1 MANQNNEPDTFFDHF
16 SREDKPTKM
25 GMWLVK
31 ALSRRIFRYAE
42 IASGTNI
49 LEIGP
54 GRGVF
59 ADICLEKGI
68 EYCAVEPN
76 QQMAASL
83 EKRGANVIRAMVPP
97 LPEIDRTFD
106 TVVMINVMEHM
117 NSMQDALQIS
127 RQIREVLKP
136 KGKFVICS
144 PDYLNWRHN
153 FFNCDFSHNYVT
165 TRRRLKQLLVN
176 AGFENIKSCYLSGP
190 LTGFVCFLV
199 TALVSHLPFGLLNG
213 LFPGNKVFY
222 KLYKIQLT
230 FLRKV
235 LILGEKPG

>member
-16 SREDKPTKM
+16 GREDKPTKM
-25 GMWLVK
+25 GIRLVK

-97 LPEIDRTFD
+97 LPEIDKSFD

-165 TRRRLKQLLVN
+165 TRRRLKQLLIN
-176 AGFENIKSCYLSGP
+176 AGFENIKSCHLSGP

-199 TALVSHLPFGLLNG
+199 TALVSRLPFGLLNAMFADSK
-213 LFPGNKVFY
+213 LCY
-222 KLYKIQLT
+222 KLYKMQLT

>member
-1 MANQNNEPDTFFDHF
+1 MANQNKEPNAFFDHF
-16 SREDKPTKM
+16 GQGDKPTKM
-25 GMWLVK
+25 GMGLVK

-76 QQMAASL
+76 EQMATSL

-97 LPEIDRTFD
+97 LPEIERNFD
-106 TVVMINVMEHM
+106 AVVMINVMEHM
-117 NSMQDALQIS
+117 NSMQDALQIT
-127 RQIREVLKP
+127 RQIKQILKP
-136 KGKFVICS
+136 EGKLVICS
-144 PDYLNWRHN
+144 PDYLSWRHN

-165 TRRRLKQLLVN
+165 TRRRLQQLLLN
-176 AGFENIKSCYLSGP
+176 AGFKSIKSCYLSGP

-199 TALVSHLPFGLLNG
+199 TALISRLPFGILNA
-213 LFPGNKVFY
+213 LFPDNKVFY

-235 LILGEKPG
+235 LILAEKPG

>member
-1 MANQNNEPDTFFDHF
+1 MKNQNKEPDTFFDHF
-16 SREDKPTKM
+16 SQDDKSTKM
-25 GMWLVK
+25 GTKLVK
-31 ALSRRIFRYAE
+31 ALSLRIFRYTK
-42 IASGTNI
+42 IGSGSI

-76 QQMAASL
+76 EQMATSL

-97 LPEIDRTFD
+97 LPEIDRSFD

-117 NSMQDALQIS
+117 SSMPDALQITQ
-127 RQIREVLKP
+127 QIREVLKP
-136 KGKFVICS
+136 GGKFVICS

-165 TRRRLKQLLVN
+165 TRRRLRQLLLN
-176 AGFENIKSCYLSGP
+176 AGFKNIKSCYLSGP
-190 LTGFVCFLV
+190 LTGFVCILI
-199 TALVSHLPFGLLNG
+199 TALVSRLPFGMLNAM
-213 LFPGNKVFY
+213 FPNNKVFY

-235 LILGEKPG
+235 LILGEKTS

>member
-1 MANQNNEPDTFFDHF
+1 MKNQNKEPDTFFDHF
-16 SREDKPTKM
+16 SQDDKSTKM
-25 GMWLVK
+25 GTKLVK
-31 ALSRRIFRYAE
+31 ALSLRIFRYTE
-42 IASGTNI
+42 IASGSSI

-76 QQMAASL
+76 EQMATSL

-97 LPEIDRTFD
+97 LPEIDRSFD

-117 NSMQDALQIS
+117 SSMPDALQITQ
-127 RQIREVLKP
+127 QIREVLKP
-136 KGKFVICS
+136 GGKFVICS

-165 TRRRLKQLLVN
+165 TRRRLRQLLLN
-176 AGFENIKSCYLSGP
+176 AGFKNIKSCYLSGP
-190 LTGFVCFLV
+190 LTGFVCILI
-199 TALVSHLPFGLLNG
+199 TALVSRLPFGMLNAM
-213 LFPGNKVFY
+213 FPNNKVFY

-235 LILGEKPG
+235 LILAEKPG